1 LECWEHLS
9 QSIIPLRHDSYYLR
23 HNDMM
28 DSSEDKQT
36 TDPRSATPLTH
47 FGYRLVPEG
56 EKVKWVYRH
65 FDTVARKYDLMN
77 TLLSFGIH
85 LLWKRNA
92 VRMLDLAPGDRV
104 LDVCG
109 GTADLSI
116 LAARRVGPT
125 GTVTLYDMNWKMM
138 QEGRPKVQRA
148 AMHRNVHYTQGDA
161 EHLSFREGTFDA
173 AMVGFGVRNLT
184 HPEAG
189 IREIFRVLRPHGK
202 FMCLEFSTP
211 VWGWFRRLYDFYSF
225 RIMPLVGATLG
236 GSRQAYTYLPESIR
250 LFSLPNELSEAM
262 ARAGFVGVRYR
273 RLSNGIAAVHL
284 GTKPVISNQ

>member
-1 LECWEHLS
+1 M
-9 QSIIPLRHDSYYLR
+9 I
-23 HNDMM
+23 
-28 DSSEDKQT
+28 DSSDDKQT
-36 TDPRSATPLTH
+36 RDRRSASTLTH

-85 LLWKRNA
+85 LLWKRYA

-116 LAARRVGPT
+116 LAARRVWPSGR
-125 GTVTLYDMNWKMM
+125 VTLYDMNWKMM
-138 QEGRPKVQRA
+138 QQGRPKVQRGA
-148 AMHRNVHYTQGDA
+148 VHGIVHYVQGDA
-161 EHLSFREGTFDA
+161 EHLSFAEGTFDA
-173 AMVGFGVRNLT
+173 AMVGFGIRNLT

-189 IREIFRVLRPHGK
+189 IREIFKALKPQGT

-211 VWGWFRRLYDFYSF
+211 VWGWFRRLYDLYSF
-225 RIMPLVGATLG
+225 RIMPLVGAVLG

-250 LFSLPNELSEAM
+250 LFSLPHELSEAM
-262 ARAGFVGVRYR
+262 ERAGFVGVRYR
-273 RLSNGIAAVHL
+273 RLTNGIAAVHL
-284 GTKPVISNQ
+284 GTKPVTSDQ